1 MQEISKEEAL
11 KEMRFIFE
19 GYRSLNDCSNP
30 SPKNIKLMQ
39 AVEMAI
45 IALEQYQED
54 KEQQQGDLI
63 SREALKKAIEEQR
76 KPKAYSEADERQN
89 IIIDCILYIIDNAP
103 TVCRTTSGGDT

>member
-1 MQEISKEEAL
+1 MKEISKEEAL

-45 IALEQYQED
+45 IALEQYQE
-54 KEQQQGDLI
+54 E
-63 SREALKKAIEEQR
+63 
-76 KPKAYSEADERQN
+76 
-89 IIIDCILYIIDNAP
+89 
-103 TVCRTTSGGDT
+103 DT